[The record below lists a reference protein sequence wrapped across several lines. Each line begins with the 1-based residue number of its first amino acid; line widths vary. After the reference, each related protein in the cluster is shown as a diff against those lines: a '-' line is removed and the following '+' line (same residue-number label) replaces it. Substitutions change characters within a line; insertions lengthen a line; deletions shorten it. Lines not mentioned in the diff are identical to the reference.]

1 MIHVPIE
8 PRRRALTLATGA
20 LLLGLG
26 VAGAAGA
33 LTVGAHRGPAVAPPE
48 ASGYIVCVAYGQ
60 QWGVC
65 IGPPTN

>member
-1 MIHVPIE
+1 MIHDLIE
-8 PRRRALTLATGA
+8 PRRRALTAAAGA

-26 VAGAAGA
+26 MAGAAGT
-33 LTVGAHRGPAVAPPE
+33 LTVGSHRGPAVAPQA